1 MAGLVTHLIIAREV
15 MKLLPAGIIEDEG
28 LFYAGSIAP
37 DAVHSRENFVRSD
50 KKHTHLR
57 DDILDKDF
65 TKDYYMSLFRQRVV
79 DFILE
84 SKERKND
91 LFDAYRGYVVHLL
104 TDELNILTMR
114 QESVL
119 MMEKKGISQ
128 GDIEFFHNVVED
140 MNRNDIYLALNYA
153 EMNEIRLPLERVKPF
168 QIEGMVSEFEIS
180 DTKEWVLQRYFR
192 ETHELIEPIYI
203 SYDRTLD
210 FIRMSAANIVV
221 RLSGDGNLP
230 RMF

>member
-1 MAGLVTHLIIAREV
+1 MAGLVTHLITAREV
-15 MKLLPAGIIEDEG
+15 IKLLPAGTIKDEG

-37 DAVHSRENFVRSD
+37 DAVHSRENFVRAD

-57 DDILDKDF
+57 DDILDRDF
-65 TKDYYMSLFRQRVV
+65 MKDYYMSLFCQRVV

-84 SKERKND
+84 NKTRRD
-91 LFDAYRGYVVHLL
+91 GLFDAYRGYVVHLL

-119 MMEKKGISQ
+119 MMEKEGISQ

-140 MNRNDIYLALNYA
+140 MNRNDIYLAHNYA
-153 EMNEIRLPLERVKPF
+153 EMNEIGLSLERVKPF
-168 QIEGMVSEFEIS
+168 QIEGMVSEFEIT

-192 ETHELIEPIYI
+192 ETHEVIEPIYI
-203 SYDRTLD
+203 SFDRTLD
-210 FIRMSAANIVV
+210 FISMSAANIAR
-221 RLSGDGNLP
+221 RLCRGGDLP